1 LFTKSKSL
9 LPFYLQP
16 AKATRFVCLI
26 SSRGIVTVYTGVG
39 FIRPRSLT
47 ALNSSDERSSEMVF
61 KIKRINFSNLL
72 RQNYLNT
79 FNPIT
84 YIRYIEEAKHF
95 SSLHIDLSIY
105 DILGQKVASL
115 VDKKQPAG
123 SYKVQ

>member
-1 LFTKSKSL
+1 M
-9 LPFYLQP
+9 
-16 AKATRFVCLI
+16 
-26 SSRGIVTVYTGVG
+26 G

-115 VDKKQPAG
+115 LDKKQPAR